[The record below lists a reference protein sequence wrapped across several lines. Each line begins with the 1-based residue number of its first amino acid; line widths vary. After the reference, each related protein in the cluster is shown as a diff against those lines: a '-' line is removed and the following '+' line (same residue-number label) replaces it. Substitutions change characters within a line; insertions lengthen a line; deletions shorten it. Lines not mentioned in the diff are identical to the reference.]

1 MNKQN
6 TFNDF
11 RFEGLDYKKASNK
24 YLTMKRT
31 KTLKLA
37 RRMIGYKITYDASK
51 HSFTPEVTSASSIS
65 KCDIIDVPDLNLLY
79 FTQAE
84 AMENLTKKIVEHII
98 GKKPD
103 LTLYE
108 CLELLSKK
116 TDEKYV
122 WKFVVCEYFSYVGNI
137 NNKRRRLIGYL

>member
-1 MNKQN
+1 M
-6 TFNDF
+6 
-11 RFEGLDYKKASNK
+11 R
-24 YLTMKRT
+24 KRT

-37 RRMIGYKITYDASK
+37 RRMIGYNITYDAAK
-51 HSFTPEVTSASSIS
+51 KNFIPKVTDASSLS
-65 KCDIIDVPDLNLLY
+65 KCDTIDVPDLNLLY

-84 AMENLTKKIVEHII
+84 AMENITKKIVEHII
-98 GKKPD
+98 GKKPN

>member
-1 MNKQN
+1 M
-6 TFNDF
+6 
-11 RFEGLDYKKASNK
+11 R
-24 YLTMKRT
+24 RT

-37 RRMIGYKITYDASK
+37 RRMISYNITYDAAK
-51 HSFTPEVTSASSIS
+51 KIFIPKVTDVSSIS

-84 AMENLTKKIVEHII
+84 AMENITKQIVEHII
-98 GKKPD
+98 GKKPE

>member
-1 MNKQN
+1 M
-6 TFNDF
+6 
-11 RFEGLDYKKASNK
+11 R
-24 YLTMKRT
+24 RT

-37 RRMIGYKITYDASK
+37 RRMIGYNITYDAAK
-51 HSFTPEVTSASSIS
+51 KNFIPEVTDASSIS

-84 AMENLTKKIVEHII
+84 AMENITKKNVEHII
-98 GKKPD
+98 GKKPYS
-103 LTLYE
+103 TLYE

>member
-1 MNKQN
+1 M
-6 TFNDF
+6 
-11 RFEGLDYKKASNK
+11 R
-24 YLTMKRT
+24 RT

-37 RRMIGYKITYDASK
+37 NRMIGYNITYDAAK
-51 HSFTPEVTSASSIS
+51 NNFMPVITAASIIS
-65 KCDIIDVPDLNLLY
+65 SCDISDVPDLNLLY

-84 AMENLTKKIVEHII
+84 AMENITKKFVEHII

-122 WKFVVCEYFSYVGNI
+122 WKFVIFEYFSYVGNI
-137 NNKRRRLIGYL
+137 NNKRRRLLGYL

>member
-1 MNKQN
+1 MI
-6 TFNDF
+6 
-11 RFEGLDYKKASNK
+11 
-24 YLTMKRT
+24 KRT

-37 RRMIGYKITYDASK
+37 MRMIGYNITYDAAK
-51 HSFTPEVTSASSIS
+51 KNFIPRVTDASTIS
-65 KCDIIDVPDLNLLY
+65 KCDTIDVPDLNLLLK
-79 FTQAE
+79 TQTE
-84 AMENLTKKIVEHII
+84 AMENITKNIVEHII

-122 WKFVVCEYFSYVGNI
+122 WKFVVVEYFSYVGNI

>member
-1 MNKQN
+1 M
-6 TFNDF
+6 
-11 RFEGLDYKKASNK
+11 R
-24 YLTMKRT
+24 RT
-31 KTLKLA
+31 ETLKLA
-37 RRMIGYKITYDASK
+37 WRMIGYNITYDAAK
-51 HSFTPEVTSASSIS
+51 KNFIPEVTDVSSIS

-84 AMENLTKKIVEHII
+84 AMENITKKIVEHII
-98 GKKPD
+98 GKKPQ

-137 NNKRRRLIGYL
+137 NNKRHRLIGYL

>member
-1 MNKQN
+1 M
-6 TFNDF
+6 
-11 RFEGLDYKKASNK
+11 R
-24 YLTMKRT
+24 RT

-37 RRMIGYKITYDASK
+37 RRMIGYNITYDAAK
-51 HSFTPEVTSASSIS
+51 KNFIPQVTDVISLS
-65 KCDIIDVPDLNLLY
+65 KCDTIDVPDLNLLY

-84 AMENLTKKIVEHII
+84 AMENITKKIVEHII

-108 CLELLSKK
+108 CLEFLSKK

-122 WKFVVCEYFSYVGNI
+122 WKFVIFEYFSYVGNI

>member
-1 MNKQN
+1 M
-6 TFNDF
+6 
-11 RFEGLDYKKASNK
+11 R
-24 YLTMKRT
+24 KRT

-37 RRMIGYKITYDASK
+37 RRMIGYNITYDAAK
-51 HSFTPEVTSASSIS
+51 KNFIPEITDASTISI
-65 KCDIIDVPDLNLLY
+65 CDISDVPDLNLLY
-79 FTQAE
+79 FTLSE
-84 AMENLTKKIVEHII
+84 AMENITKKIVEHII

-122 WKFVVCEYFSYVGNI
+122 WKFVVCEYFLYVGNI
-137 NNKRRRLIGYL
+137 NDKRRRLIGYL

>member
-1 MNKQN
+1 M
-6 TFNDF
+6 
-11 RFEGLDYKKASNK
+11 R
-24 YLTMKRT
+24 KRT
-31 KTLKLA
+31 ETLKLA
-37 RRMIGYKITYDASK
+37 RRMIGYNITYDAAK
-51 HSFTPEVTSASSIS
+51 KNFIPEVTDASSIS

-84 AMENLTKKIVEHII
+84 AMENITKKIVEHII

-103 LTLYE
+103 LTLYK

-122 WKFVVCEYFSYVGNI
+122 WKFVVVEYFSYVGNI

>member
-1 MNKQN
+1 MVGKLIQ
-6 TFNDF
+6 
-11 RFEGLDYKKASNK
+11 LDGANN
-24 YLTMKRT
+24 MRKRT

-37 RRMIGYKITYDASK
+37 WRMIRYNITYDAAK
-51 HSFTPEVTSASSIS
+51 KNFIPEVTDVSSLS
-65 KCDIIDVPDLNLLY
+65 KCDTNDVPDLNLLY

-84 AMENLTKKIVEHII
+84 AMENTTKKIVEHII

-116 TDEKYV
+116 TDKKYV
-122 WKFVVCEYFSYVGNI
+122 WNFVVVVEYFIYVGNI
-137 NNKRRRLIGYL
+137 NNKRRRLLGYL

>member
-1 MNKQN
+1 MVGKLIQ
-6 TFNDF
+6 
-11 RFEGLDYKKASNK
+11 LDGVNN
-24 YLTMKRT
+24 MIKRT

-37 RRMIGYKITYDASK
+37 RRMIIYNITYDAAK
-51 HSFTPEVTSASSIS
+51 KIFIPQVTAASTIS
-65 KCDIIDVPDLNLLY
+65 KCDISDVPDLNLLY

-84 AMENLTKKIVEHII
+84 AMENITKKFVEHII
-98 GKKPD
+98 GKKPY

-122 WKFVVCEYFSYVGNI
+122 WKFVIFEYFSYVGNI

>member
-1 MNKQN
+1 MRRN
-6 TFNDF
+6 
-11 RFEGLDYKKASNK
+11 
-24 YLTMKRT
+24 

-37 RRMIGYKITYDASK
+37 RRMIRYNITYDAAK
-51 HSFTPEVTSASSIS
+51 KNFIPEVTAASSIS
-65 KCDIIDVPDLNLLY
+65 KCDTIDVPDLNLLY

-84 AMENLTKKIVEHII
+84 AMENITKKIVEHII

-116 TDEKYV
+116 
-122 WKFVVCEYFSYVGNI
+122 N
-137 NNKRRRLIGYL
+137 RRKICLEICCC

>member
-1 MNKQN
+1 M
-6 TFNDF
+6 
-11 RFEGLDYKKASNK
+11 R
-24 YLTMKRT
+24 KRT

-37 RRMIGYKITYDASK
+37 FRMIGYSITYDAAK
-51 HSFTPEVTSASSIS
+51 KNFIPQVTDASSIS

-79 FTQAE
+79 FTQTE
-84 AMENLTKKIVEHII
+84 AMEDTTKKIVEHII

-122 WKFVVCEYFSYVGNI
+122 WKFVVVEYFSYVGNI
-137 NNKRRRLIGYL
+137 NKRRRLIGYL

>member
-11 RFEGLDYKKASNK
+11 RFEGLDYK
-24 YLTMKRT
+24 
-31 KTLKLA
+31 
-37 RRMIGYKITYDASK
+37 
-51 HSFTPEVTSASSIS
+51 
-65 KCDIIDVPDLNLLY
+65 
-79 FTQAE
+79 E
-84 AMENLTKKIVEHII
+84 AMENITKKFVEHII

-103 LTLYE
+103 LTVYE

-122 WKFVVCEYFSYVGNI
+122 WKFVIFEYFSYVGNI

>member
-1 MNKQN
+1 MVGKLIQ
-6 TFNDF
+6 
-11 RFEGLDYKKASNK
+11 LDGVNN
-24 YLTMKRT
+24 MRERT

-37 RRMIGYKITYDASK
+37 RRMISYNITYDAAK
-51 HSFTPEVTSASSIS
+51 KNFIPQVTDASIIS
-65 KCDIIDVPDLNLLY
+65 KCDVYDVPDLNLLY

-84 AMENLTKKIVEHII
+84 AMENITKKIVEHII

-116 TDEKYV
+116 SDEKYV
-122 WKFVVCEYFSYVGNI
+122 WKFVVVEYFSYVGNI

>member
-1 MNKQN
+1 MVGKVIQ
-6 TFNDF
+6 
-11 RFEGLDYKKASNK
+11 LDGVNN
-24 YLTMKRT
+24 MIKRT

-37 RRMIGYKITYDASK
+37 RRVIRYNITYDAAK
-51 HSFTPEVTSASSIS
+51 KNFIPEVTGASGIS

-84 AMENLTKKIVEHII
+84 AMENITKKFVEHII
-98 GKKPD
+98 GKKPY

-122 WKFVVCEYFSYVGNI
+122 WKFVIFEYFSYVGNI

>member
-1 MNKQN
+1 MVGKLIQ
-6 TFNDF
+6 
-11 RFEGLDYKKASNK
+11 LDGVNN
-24 YLTMKRT
+24 MRKRT
-31 KTLKLA
+31 ETLKLA
-37 RRMIGYKITYDASK
+37 RRMIRYNITYDASK
-51 HSFTPEVTSASSIS
+51 HNFMPVITAASIIS
-65 KCDIIDVPDLNLLY
+65 SCDISDVPDLNLLY

-84 AMENLTKKIVEHII
+84 AMENITKKIVEHII

-122 WKFVVCEYFSYVGNI
+122 WKFVIVEYFSYVGNI

>member
-1 MNKQN
+1 MVGKLIQ
-6 TFNDF
+6 
-11 RFEGLDYKKASNK
+11 LDGVNN
-24 YLTMKRT
+24 MRERT

-37 RRMIGYKITYDASK
+37 RRMIGYNITYDAAK
-51 HSFTPEVTSASSIS
+51 KNFIPEVTDASIIS
-65 KCDIIDVPDLNLLY
+65 KCDVSDVPDLNLLY

-84 AMENLTKKIVEHII
+84 AMENITKKIVEHII

-116 TDEKYV
+116 SDEKYV
-122 WKFVVCEYFSYVGNI
+122 WKFVVVEYFSYVGNI

>member
-1 MNKQN
+1 M
-6 TFNDF
+6 
-11 RFEGLDYKKASNK
+11 R
-24 YLTMKRT
+24 RT

-37 RRMIGYKITYDASK
+37 RRMVRYNITYDAAK
-51 HSFTPEVTSASSIS
+51 KIFIPQITAVSIIS
-65 KCDIIDVPDLNLLY
+65 ECDISDVPDLNLLY

-84 AMENLTKKIVEHII
+84 AMENITKKIVEHII

-122 WKFVVCEYFSYVGNI
+122 WKFVVVEYFSYVGNI
-137 NNKRRRLIGYL
+137 NNRRGRLLGYL

>member
-1 MNKQN
+1 M
-6 TFNDF
+6 
-11 RFEGLDYKKASNK
+11 R
-24 YLTMKRT
+24 RT

-37 RRMIGYKITYDASK
+37 RRMIGYNITYDAAK
-51 HSFTPEVTSASSIS
+51 KIFIPQVTDASTIS
-65 KCDIIDVPDLNLLY
+65 KCDTIDLPNLNLLY
-79 FTQAE
+79 FTKAE
-84 AMENLTKKIVEHII
+84 AMENTTKKIVEHII

-103 LTLYE
+103 LPLYE

-122 WKFVVCEYFSYVGNI
+122 WKFVVVEYFSYVGNI

>member
-1 MNKQN
+1 M
-6 TFNDF
+6 
-11 RFEGLDYKKASNK
+11 R
-24 YLTMKRT
+24 RT

-37 RRMIGYKITYDASK
+37 RRMISYNITYDAAK
-51 HSFTPEVTSASSIS
+51 KNFIPKVTAATIIS

-84 AMENLTKKIVEHII
+84 AMENITKKIVEHII
-98 GKKPD
+98 GNKPN

-108 CLELLSKK
+108 CLELLSTK
-116 TDEKYV
+116 TDKKYV
-122 WKFVVCEYFSYVGNI
+122 WNFVVVEYFTYVGNI

>member
-1 MNKQN
+1 MVGKLIQ
-6 TFNDF
+6 
-11 RFEGLDYKKASNK
+11 LDGANN
-24 YLTMKRT
+24 MIKRT
-31 KTLKLA
+31 KTLKIA
-37 RRMIGYKITYDASK
+37 RRMIKYNITYDAAK
-51 HSFTPEVTSASSIS
+51 KSFIPEITAASTIS
-65 KCDIIDVPDLNLLY
+65 ECDISDVPDLNLLY
-79 FTQAE
+79 FTQTE
-84 AMENLTKKIVEHII
+84 AMENITKKIVEHII

-122 WKFVVCEYFSYVGNI
+122 WKFVVVEYFSYVGNI